1 MLLTWSPRRLH
12 SSIFKVMG
20 VKSWTCGSLL
30 HLWNSLALIL
40 KYCNAVLC
48 DPSCYGIFTLP
59 VLLFLQQSRKRKRG
73 KVFTPCQQKTKS
85 CKPSTPCTPVTSGS
99 SSINTPSPSGVLPG
113 TLAKKVSSSASKAAE
128 SLARF
133 QMTASPTPSSN
144 VDKEGGEGSYT
155 HEKLDWLK
163 EDKRR

>member
-1 MLLTWSPRRLH
+1 MKL
-12 SSIFKVMG
+12 
-20 VKSWTCGSLL
+20 WTPSSLL
-30 HLWNSLALIL
+30 HISSSFALIL
-40 KYCNAVLC
+40 KHYNAGLC
-48 DPSCYGIFTLP
+48 DPSYHGIFTLP
-59 VLLFLQQSRKRKRG
+59 YLLFLQQSRKRKRG

-85 CKPSTPCTPVTSGS
+85 RKPSTPCTPVTSGAS
-99 SSINTPSPSGVLPG
+99 SVNTPSPSGVLQG

>member
-1 MLLTWSPRRLH
+1 MR
-12 SSIFKVMG
+12 
-20 VKSWTCGSLL
+20 VKLWTLSSLL
-30 HLWNSLALIL
+30 HIASSFALIL
-40 KYCNAVLC
+40 KHYNAGLC
-48 DPSCYGIFTLP
+48 DRSYHWILTLP
-59 VLLFLQQSRKRKRG
+59 YLLFLQQSRKRKRG
-73 KVFTPCQQKTKS
+73 KVFTPHQQKTKS
-85 CKPSTPCTPVTSGS
+85 RKPSTPCTPVTSGAS
-99 SSINTPSPSGVLPG
+99 SVNTPSPSGVLQG

-155 HEKLDWLK
+155 HERLDWLK